1 MHALAA
7 QGSEQKRK
15 ACINFTQVNL
25 FIKWY
30 CNGNTLP
37 HNWNLWTSYVI
48 ILVQCNFFTIFQ
60 STVIPVC
67 YHIKFPKFVCN
78 VIDLCTTYK
87 GQIIKI
93 VWSSPLKPMM
103 RNTWSHQKKLITC
116 LEWHSPKSQSLTF
129 SWYFLVCSPNQLWN
143 EGLFDSHL
151 YLTNYKA
158 IISTGCLE
166 ENATL

>member
-1 MHALAA
+1 MHIINITICIIKKRFDFQNCNFVSTCILMNSTYVPTFKIFRRSAAEIWGGGMWIRPPRTWNRQKSPALFRVKMHALAA

-37 HNWNLWTSYVI
+37 HNWNLWTSLVI

-60 STVIPVC
+60 STVIPVH

-78 VIDLCTTYK
+78 MIDLCTT
-87 GQIIKI
+87 
-93 VWSSPLKPMM
+93 
-103 RNTWSHQKKLITC
+103 
-116 LEWHSPKSQSLTF
+116 
-129 SWYFLVCSPNQLWN
+129 
-143 EGLFDSHL
+143 
-151 YLTNYKA
+151 
-158 IISTGCLE
+158 
-166 ENATL
+166 